1 MNQTG
6 CLLFNSCKDTIKTGS
21 MRTYTTLS
29 EAINDLAK
37 RGYTTNFN
45 IESDCIVCAE
55 NMIRLH
61 PDEFQID
68 EIYRFQEMSDLD
80 NESILYAISSSQN
93 NMKGLL
99 VNAYGIYS
107 ETATTEL
114 IEKLSEQK

>member
-1 MNQTG
+1 
-6 CLLFNSCKDTIKTGS
+6 

-37 RGYTTNFN
+37 RGYITNFN
-45 IESDCIVCAE
+45 IENDCIVCAE

-68 EIYRFQEMSDLD
+68 EIHRFQEMSDLD

-114 IEKLSEQK
+114 VEKLSERK